1 MADALLASFLAER
14 ASITEGLPSQ
24 AFEDLV
30 AAHRLWSDWL
40 AEGRVRKFALVAER
54 VLTD

>member
-1 MADALLASFLAER
+1 MVGALLAAFLAER

-24 AFEDLV
+24 AFEELV

-40 AEGRVRKFALVAER
+40 TEGRVRKFALVAER
-54 VLTD
+54 VPCG